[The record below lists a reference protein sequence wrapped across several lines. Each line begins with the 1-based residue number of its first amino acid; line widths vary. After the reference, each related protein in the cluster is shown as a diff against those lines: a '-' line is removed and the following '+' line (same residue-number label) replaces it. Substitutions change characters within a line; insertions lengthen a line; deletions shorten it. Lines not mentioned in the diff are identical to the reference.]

1 MRNPRGLNARHRW
14 FIGIGVLFGIL
25 SILFSALPVQA
36 SVNEAANDNGQAVA
50 TDATGTVVADFD
62 DENGQP
68 IAGHPQAWMMRDVGS
83 KYTWNPPVIPG
94 YTYKGLAPGSAPVT
108 GVITNDVQFIKFVY
122 TKGAVTKGK
131 VTTNFVDENGTPIHD
146 PVTTTAN
153 SGTQYTTTPAVIVG
167 YTFKGLA
174 PHSAP
179 AAGQYTDGT
188 LQVTYV
194 YTKNAPVVTNGQVVT
209 KYVAQ
214 NGQPLH
220 AATTISGKIGT
231 DYTTKPLTIA
241 GYDKPQLAAG
251 SAPTTGKFS
260 TKTQTVT
267 FVYQKTVTPVQHGTV
282 NAQYVDV
289 QGHAIH
295 SAITTKGVAGTKYAT
310 SQLTIPGYTFKQMA
324 KGSAAASGV
333 YDAGATT
340 VTYVYGKNTTPPPV
354 VQYGTVNAQYIDS
367 QGNAIRDPILTE
379 GVVGTTYITNQLT
392 ISGYTFKQVAADSAA
407 TSGMY
412 MDGVLTVTYVYE
424 KTVTPPVIQKG
435 TVTAQ
440 YVDAQGHAIHPSETT
455 QGIVGT
461 VYNTDPLTIAGYTF
475 KQMAATSATANG
487 IYLATPQTVTYVY
500 TKTIMPAKSGEVIV
514 QYEDDQGHMLRQD
527 IDTIG
532 KVNSPYATKRL
543 GIQGYT
549 FEEMAPDS
557 APVDG
562 KYQPG
567 EQIVTYVYREHDQGG
582 KTSGTAG
589 QNNND
594 AAGQGGQNAHSRP
607 SQPSMIQYMDST
619 STMGSVGLA
628 NTPETAAQSGL
639 TAGQAAVQ
647 LPQTGKTA
655 AQLPQTGE
663 TAGWTS
669 VLLTVLGAMLSG
681 SVVVTQRKRH
691 D

>member
-1 MRNPRGLNARHRW
+1 MKYSRGLHARHWW

-36 SVNEAANDNGQAVA
+36 SATGETSDGAHAVA
-50 TDATGTVVADFD
+50 VEATGTVVADFD

-68 IAGHPQAWMMRDVGS
+68 IAGHPEAWIMRDVGS

-108 GVITNDVQFIKFVY
+108 GVITNNVQFIKFVY
-122 TKGAVTKGK
+122 TKGTVTKGT
-131 VTTNFVDENGTPIHD
+131 VTTSFVDDHGKTLQP
-146 PVTTTAN
+146 PMSTTAN
-153 SGTQYTTTPAVIVG
+153 TGTPYTTTPAVIAG

-194 YTKNAPVVTNGQVVT
+194 YTKNAPVVKNGQVVT
-209 KYVAQ
+209 KYVDQ
-214 NGQPLH
+214 NGRPLH
-220 AATTISGKIGT
+220 AATDISGKVGT
-231 DYTTKPLTIA
+231 DYTTTPLAIA
-241 GYDKPQLAAG
+241 GYDKPQLATG

-267 FVYQKTVTPVQHGTV
+267 FVYQKIVTPPVIQYGSV
-282 NAQYVDV
+282 DVQYVDT
-289 QGHAIH
+289 QGKAIH
-295 SAITTKGVAGTKYAT
+295 EPAMSQGVVGMDYTAD
-310 SQLTIPGYTFKQMA
+310 QLAIPGYTFKQLA
-324 KGSAAASGV
+324 PGSAAGR
-333 YDAGATT
+333 G
-340 VTYVYGKNTTPPPV
+340 TYVNG
-354 VQYGTVNAQYIDS
+354 A
-367 QGNAIRDPILTE
+367 
-379 GVVGTTYITNQLT
+379 
-392 ISGYTFKQVAADSAA
+392 
-407 TSGMY
+407 
-412 MDGVLTVTYVYE
+412 LTVTYVYE
-424 KTVTPPVIQKG
+424 KTVTPPVVQNG
-435 TVTAQ
+435 TVHIQ

-461 VYNTDPLTIAGYTF
+461 VYNTNPLTIAGYTF
-475 KQMAATSATANG
+475 KQMAAVSATANG
-487 IYLATPQTVTYVY
+487 IYQGTPQTVTYVY

-562 KYQPG
+562 KYQLG
-567 EQIVTYVYREHDQGG
+567 EQIVTYVYRETDQGG
-582 KTSGTAG
+582 KTSDTAG

-594 AAGQGGQNAHSRP
+594 AAGQDSQNAHSRP

-628 NTPETAAQSGL
+628 NTPETVAQGGL

-647 LPQTGKTA
+647 LPQTGKIA

>member
-14 FIGIGVLFGIL
+14 FIAAGVLFGIL
-25 SILFSALPVQA
+25 AILFSALPVQA
-36 SVNEAANDNGQAVA
+36 SATGETSDGAHAVA
-50 TDATGTVVADFD
+50 VEATGTVVADFD

-68 IAGHPQAWMMRDVGS
+68 IAGHPEAWIMRDVGS

-122 TKGAVTKGK
+122 IKGAVTQGT
-131 VTTNFVDENGTPIHD
+131 VTTNFVDDHGKTLQP

-153 SGTQYTTTPAVIVG
+153 TGTPYTTTPAVIAG

-188 LQVTYV
+188 LQVTYI

-209 KYVAQ
+209 KYVDQ
-214 NGQPLH
+214 NGKPLH
-220 AATTISGKIGT
+220 AVTDISGKVGT
-231 DYTTKPLTIA
+231 DYTTTPLTIA

-260 TKTQTVT
+260 TQTQTVT
-267 FVYQKTVTPVQHGTV
+267 FVYRKTVTPVQYGTV
-282 NAQYVDV
+282 NAQYVDT
-289 QGHAIH
+289 QGQAIH
-295 SAITTKGVAGTKYAT
+295 SAITTKGIAGTKYAT

-324 KGSAAASGV
+324 KGSAATSGV
-333 YDAGATT
+333 YGTGATT
-340 VTYVYGKNTTPPPV
+340 VTYVYEKNTTPPPV
-354 VQYGTVNAQYIDS
+354 VQYGTVNAQYVDS
-367 QGNAIRDPILTE
+367 QDRAIHDPILTE
-379 GVVGTTYITNQLT
+379 GVVGTAYTTHQLT
-392 ISGYTFKQVAADSAA
+392 IPGYTFKQVAADSAA

-412 MDGVLTVTYVYE
+412 MDGALTVTYVYE
-424 KTVTPPVIQKG
+424 KTVTPPVVQNG
-435 TVTAQ
+435 TVHIQ
-440 YVDAQGHAIHPSETT
+440 YVDAQGHAIHPSEMT
-455 QGIVGT
+455 QGMVGT

-475 KQMAATSATANG
+475 KQMAAASATANG
-487 IYLATPQTVTYVY
+487 IYLGTPQTVTYVY
-500 TKTIMPAKSGEVIV
+500 AKTIMPSKSGEVIV

-567 EQIVTYVYREHDQGG
+567 EQIVTYVYRENDQGG
-582 KTSGTAG
+582 KTSDTAG

-594 AAGQGGQNAHSRP
+594 AAGQGDQNTNSRP

-628 NTPETAAQSGL
+628 NTPETAAQG
-639 TAGQAAVQ
+639 GQAAVQ

>member
-1 MRNPRGLNARHRW
+1 MKYSRGLHARHWW

-36 SVNEAANDNGQAVA
+36 SATGEASDGAHAVA
-50 TDATGTVVADFD
+50 VEATGTVVADFD

-68 IAGHPQAWMMRDVGS
+68 IAGHPEAWIMRDVGS

-108 GVITNDVQFIKFVY
+108 GVITNNVQFIKFVY
-122 TKGAVTKGK
+122 TKGTVTKGK

-153 SGTQYTTTPAVIVG
+153 SGTQYATTPAVIAG
-167 YTFKGLA
+167 FTFKGLA

-209 KYVAQ
+209 KYVDQ
-214 NGQPLH
+214 NGRLLH
-220 AATTISGKIGT
+220 AVTDISGKVGT
-231 DYTTKPLTIA
+231 DYTTTPLAIA
-241 GYDKPQLAAG
+241 GYDKPQLATG
-251 SAPTTGKFS
+251 SAPMTGKFS

-267 FVYQKTVTPVQHGTV
+267 FVYQKIVTPPVIQYGSV
-282 NAQYVDV
+282 DVQYVDT
-289 QGHAIH
+289 QGKAIH
-295 SAITTKGVAGTKYAT
+295 EPAMSQGVVGTDYTAD
-310 SQLTIPGYTFKQMA
+310 QLAIPGYTFKQLA
-324 KGSAAASGV
+324 PGSAAGR
-333 YDAGATT
+333 G
-340 VTYVYGKNTTPPPV
+340 TYVNG
-354 VQYGTVNAQYIDS
+354 A
-367 QGNAIRDPILTE
+367 
-379 GVVGTTYITNQLT
+379 
-392 ISGYTFKQVAADSAA
+392 
-407 TSGMY
+407 
-412 MDGVLTVTYVYE
+412 LTVTYVYE
-424 KTVTPPVIQKG
+424 KTVTPPVVQNG
-435 TVTAQ
+435 TVHIQ

-461 VYNTDPLTIAGYTF
+461 VYNTNPLTIAGYTF
-475 KQMAATSATANG
+475 KQMATVSATANG
-487 IYLATPQTVTYVY
+487 IYRGTPQTVTYVY

-567 EQIVTYVYREHDQGG
+567 EQIVTYVYRENDQGG
-582 KTSGTAG
+582 KTSDTAG

-594 AAGQGGQNAHSRP
+594 VAGQGGQNANSRP

-628 NTPETAAQSGL
+628 NTPETAAQGGL